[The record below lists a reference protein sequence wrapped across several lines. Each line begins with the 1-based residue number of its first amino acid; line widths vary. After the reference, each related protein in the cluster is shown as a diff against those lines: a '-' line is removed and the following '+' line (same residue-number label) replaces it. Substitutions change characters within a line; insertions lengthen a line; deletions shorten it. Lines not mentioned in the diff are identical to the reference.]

1 MINNQKTV
9 NLIGII
15 ICLLGIGTLI
25 PDYLEEGFAG
35 INLPALSVFVVL
47 GTGFATG
54 IFTKGNK
61 E

>member
-1 MINNQKTV
+1 MINSQKAV
-9 NLIGII
+9 NTIGII

-25 PDYLEEGFAG
+25 PGYLEKGFEG

-47 GTGFATG
+47 GLGFATG